1 MKNAVQKTVGKKRKG
16 FMLIELLMVVAII
29 GVLAAV
35 AVPNF
40 IGLTDEENSA
50 YPGGFIDARFG
61 GRGALC
67 KTWKLSCGD
76 W

>member
-40 IGLTDEENSA
+40 IGLTDEA
-50 YPGGFIDARFG
+50 KIARI
-61 GRGALC
+61 
-67 KTWKLSCGD
+67 
-76 W
+76 

>member
-40 IGLTDEENSA
+40 SA

>member
-1 MKNAVQKTVGKKRKG
+1 MQCRKRSGRNVKG

-40 IGLTDEENSA
+40 IGLTDEAKIA